1 MASLEG
7 LCSMESL
14 LYEKLAASQ
23 EGETL
28 LVCQLCVWVYYCDR
42 WCLKNV
48 VCQYDGTEIL

>member
-1 MASLEG
+1 LASLEG

-28 LVCQLCVWVYYCDR
+28 LVCVGYVFEYA
-42 WCLKNV
+42 V
-48 VCQYDGTEIL
+48 VILGA

>member
-1 MASLEG
+1 
-7 LCSMESL
+7 MESL